1 MAEKMNESK
10 YRDTCVI
17 IPVYNE
23 EQKVGLVVEQVKR
36 RFSNVV
42 CVNDG
47 SKDDSAKVI
56 VQSGAVL
63 LNHVVNLGAGAATQ
77 TGIDYALLNKNTKYF
92 VTVDADGQHE
102 IDDSQKMLEHLKKHN
117 LDIVFGSR
125 FLGEVQNISA
135 IKRKFLK
142 LAAMFSKKT
151 SGVYLT
157 DPHIGI
163 RVFNRKFAE
172 NLKMTMP
179 DFAHA
184 SELVERVADGNYKYA
199 EVPVTV
205 TYSDYSKKK
214 GQSML
219 NAINITFDLV
229 LDKIAKK

>member
-1 MAEKMNESK
+1 MVKVSSK
-10 YRDTCVI
+10 NPDTYVV

-23 EQKVGLVVEQVKR
+23 QQTIGAVLEGVSK
-36 RFSNVV
+36 FYSNIV

-47 SKDDSAKVI
+47 SKDESASIIAKH
-56 VQSGAVL
+56 GATL
-63 LNHVVNLGAGAATQ
+63 LSHSINLGAGAATQ
-77 TGIDYALLNKNTKYF
+77 TGIDYALLDDRAKYL

-102 IDDSQKMLEHLKKHN
+102 IKDAGRMLDHLKKNN

-125 FLGEVQNISA
+125 FMGDVQNISR
-135 IKRKFLK
+135 IKRAFLK
-142 LAAMFSKKT
+142 LAAQFSKKT

-163 RVFNRKFAE
+163 RAFNRKFAE
-172 NLKMTMP
+172 NLKMTLP

-184 SELVERVADGNYKYA
+184 SELIERVAEGKYRYD

-214 GQSML
+214 GQPML
-219 NAINITFDLV
+219 NAINITFDLM
-229 LDKIAKK
+229 LDKISKK